1 MAKAK
6 LGDFRTQRRNANKH
20 TERGL
25 RMLSDSIGRDGWIG
39 AVTVAANSETF
50 DGSARLE
57 VLADAMPSA
66 EPIVVD
72 SDGTRPVVVRRTDIA
87 SADDPRA
94 VRLGLGANRIAQ
106 VDLEFDA
113 AVLADLSPVV
123 DLSQFW
129 SADELAELSSQAPD
143 VEFKEYGENAAD
155 DVKYC
160 TCPACGHQFPA

>member
-20 TERGL
+20 TPRGL
-25 RMLSDSIGRDGWIG
+25 GMLEKSVKTDGWIG
-39 AVTVAANSETF
+39 AMTVAADGETF

-57 VLADAMPSA
+57 VLADAMPEA

-87 SADDPRA
+87 TADDPRA

-113 AVLADLSPVV
+113 AVLADLSPW
-123 DLSQFW
+123 L
-129 SADELAELSSQAPD
+129 
-143 VEFKEYGENAAD
+143 
-155 DVKYC
+155 
-160 TCPACGHQFPA
+160 TCRNSGTPTS